1 MADVKKYVVIGS
13 SAAGTNG
20 VRELRKRDAN
30 AEITL
35 ISKDKDIYS
44 RCILHAYLGG
54 HRTKERL
61 RFVEADFEDRYAVN
75 WMKGEEAVGLDREGH
90 KVLLASGK
98 EVPYDK
104 LLIATGSHT
113 FFPPIKNMAGSPNM
127 IGFRN
132 IDDIEVLK
140 EVAKTKKNIV
150 VLGSGLVGIDCACGF
165 LDLGVKVTLCDFAG
179 WLLNKQLDERAAT
192 AYIDAFAERGVE
204 QHYGVGVSE
213 VTINDDHEITA
224 VVLSDGTVIPCDY
237 FVVTAGVRSNVE
249 FLKDT
254 GLELSRFGLVYDAT
268 GRTNDPDIYGAG
280 DVSGTSPIWPVAVK
294 EGTIAASNMAGH
306 PAKMTDFF
314 ASKSTMSFLGIFT
327 MSLGNVNPDPE
338 DKEIKV
344 EIYDKGGI
352 YKKIVHKDGKII
364 GALLQNDI
372 SYGGILQQLIARN
385 IDVTKVKKPLWDI
398 DYSDFFH
405 MKDNFEFYYEDENGN
420 PPSD

>member
-1 MADVKKYVVIGS
+1 
-13 SAAGTNG
+13 
-20 VRELRKRDAN
+20 
-30 AEITL
+30 
-35 ISKDKDIYS
+35 
-44 RCILHAYLGG
+44 
-54 HRTKERL
+54 
-61 RFVEADFEDRYAVN
+61 
-75 WMKGEEAVGLDREGH
+75 MKGEEAVGLDRAGH
-90 KVLLASGK
+90 KVLLAGGK

-113 FFPPIKNMAGSPNM
+113 FFPPIKNLAGSPNM

-179 WLLNKQLDERAAT
+179 WLLNKQLDERAART
-192 AYIDAFAERGVE
+192 YIDAFAERGVE
-204 QHYGVGVSE
+204 QHYGVGVNE
-213 VTINDDHEITA
+213 VTVDENHEITS

-249 FLKDT
+249 FLKDS
-254 GLELSRFGLVYDAT
+254 GLELSRFGLIYDAT

-294 EGTIAASNMAGH
+294 EGMIAASNMAGH
-306 PAKMTDFF
+306 PAQMTDFF

-338 DKEIKV
+338 DKDIRI
-344 EIYDKGGI
+344 EIYDKGNV
-352 YKKIVHKDGKII
+352 YKKIVHKNGKII

-372 SYGGILQQLIARN
+372 AYGGILQQMIARN

-405 MKDNFEFYYEDENGN
+405 IKENFEFYFEDENGN

>member
-20 VRELRKRDAN
+20 VRELRKRDKD

-61 RFVEADFEDRYAVN
+61 RFVEPDFEERYAVN
-75 WMKGEEAVGLDREGH
+75 WMKGEEATGLDREGH

-140 EVAKTKKNIV
+140 EVAKTRKHIV

-179 WLLNKQLDERAAT
+179 WLLNKQLDPRAAQT
-192 AYIDAFAERGVE
+192 YIDAFAEKGVE
-204 QHYGVGVSE
+204 QHYGVGVNE
-213 VTINDDHEITA
+213 VTIDENHEITS

-249 FLKDT
+249 FLQGT

-268 GRTNDPDIYGAG
+268 GQTNDPDIYGAG

-294 EGTIAASNMAGH
+294 EGTIAASNMTGH

-327 MSLGNVNPDPE
+327 MALGNVNPDPE

-344 EIYDKGGI
+344 ETYDKDGV
-352 YKKIVHKDGKII
+352 YKKIVHKNGKII
-364 GALLQNDI
+364 GAILQNDI
-372 SYGGILQQLIARN
+372 SYGGILQQMIARN

-398 DYSDFFH
+398 DFSDFFR